1 MNKMGVKV
9 CPKCKSEKIT
19 MITGGLTGMWEC
31 KSCKYQNDIFPERD
45 EVMVNKIEDKNDT
58 K

>member
-1 MNKMGVKV
+1 MGVKV

-19 MITGGLTGMWEC
+19 MITGGLTGMWGC
-31 KSCKYQNDIFPERD
+31 KSCKYQNDIFSERD